1 MSKANPER
9 EQIVDLPRETR
20 AQAMRRARGGESG

>member
-9 EQIVDLPRETR
+9 EQIMDLPKRTYLGLK
-20 AQAMRRARGGESG
+20 ASLAKGVSG

>member
-9 EQIVDLPRETR
+9 EQIMDLPRETR
-20 AQAMRRARGGESG
+20 AQAARGARGGESG

>member
-20 AQAMRRARGGESG
+20 VQAKRGARGGESG

>member
-9 EQIVDLPRETR
+9 EQIKDLPRETR
-20 AQAMRRARGGESG
+20 AQAKRGVRGGESG